1 MALSSHFPHTPLRTC
16 SPGSPMSDG
25 PSFFPQPLIYSHTL
39 SPTTFPSIYI
49 NRQILQSELP
59 LRGTLDA
66 WHSENVERHS
76 GKNQILSVTS
86 YYVALS
92 VSFILS
98 KVVFSAAKT
107 KQPKPQNQTQ
117 TKRPQAENPGRT
129 VLGSKQEKLAQL
141 WDSNKNQL
149 WERLLSERSAPTTG
163 GGGGLP
169 EVTWSQGRRGW
180 RGVIRQVAPSV
191 PYLSAPPGVPAA
203 ALAQRAPL
211 LERLPSSPLERFQR
225 RGCGRER
232 GVAAQRE
239 EWRAGGLQGLRIA
252 GPQNTG
258 WAGDGERR
266 RSRHGP
272 AFPACAGWALC
283 HDPGCSWFPWL
294 PGQTPLQQ
302 TNICPPLHFSATLA
316 SANILSTFNFYTV

>member
-98 KVVFSAAKT
+98 KVVFSEAKT

-163 GGGGLP
+163 GGGGGSLRSRDHRAGGAGGAWSARWRPQCPTFRLLP
-169 EVTWSQGRRGW
+169 ESRR
-180 RGVIRQVAPSV
+180 R
-191 PYLSAPPGVPAA
+191 
-203 ALAQRAPL
+203 
-211 LERLPSSPLERFQR
+211 RLPSGHPSLSGSPHPPSSGSNAAVAVGSAAWR
-225 RGCGRER
+225 RSARSGALGASKVCGVLAPRTLAGREMGSGGGADTGQPFPPVLAGLSATIR
-232 GVAAQRE
+232 AA
-239 EWRAGGLQGLRIA
+239 
-252 GPQNTG
+252 P
-258 WAGDGERR
+258 D
-266 RSRHGP
+266 
-272 AFPACAGWALC
+272 F
-283 HDPGCSWFPWL
+283 PGCLGRHRSSKQIYVL
-294 PGQTPLQQ
+294 
-302 TNICPPLHFSATLA
+302 
-316 SANILSTFNFYTV
+316 LSIFLLR